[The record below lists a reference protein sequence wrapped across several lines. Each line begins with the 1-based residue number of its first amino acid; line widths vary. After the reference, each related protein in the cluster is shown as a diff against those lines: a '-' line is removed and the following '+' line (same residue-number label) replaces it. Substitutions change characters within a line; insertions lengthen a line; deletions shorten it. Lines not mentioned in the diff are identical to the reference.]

1 MPSVVGPDPESA
13 PVTGPVSSAPVAGP
27 VAGLFGKLPAHGD
40 FVRRG
45 WGAETGDA
53 IDSWLTAAVHSA
65 RSGRDDDDIAAWM
78 HAAPLWRGYVPPGQL
93 GPHALHLAVAPSVDG
108 AGRLFPVA
116 AGIAGG
122 AGAAWAHAEGAGGA
136 VDAAIYDALA
146 GRADADATVAAI
158 AGSVDVRASS
168 EAPELSAW
176 WLRSEGAPAFEA
188 ETVDAALLER
198 LLGEGQS
205 GGGA

>member
-1 MPSVVGPDPESA
+1 MH
-13 PVTGPVSSAPVAGP
+13 PVTRPVCSAP

-45 WGAETGDA
+45 WCDETVDA
-53 IDSWLTAAVHSA
+53 IDSWLTATVHSV
-65 RSGRDDDDIAAWM
+65 RTVRDDDDFAAWM
-78 HAAPLWRGYVPPGQL
+78 HAAPLWRGYVPPGRL
-93 GPHALHLAVAPSVDG
+93 GPHALHLAVAPSIDR

-122 AGAAWAHAEGAGGA
+122 AGSAWAHAEEAGEA

-158 AGSVDVRASS
+158 GASIVDEVSGDAPAG
-168 EAPELSAW
+168 SAW
-176 WLRSEGAPAFEA
+176 WLRPDGAPAVQA
-188 ETVDAALLER
+188 DVVDSALLER
-198 LLGEGQS
+198 LLGEGQ
-205 GGGA
+205 GGGRA